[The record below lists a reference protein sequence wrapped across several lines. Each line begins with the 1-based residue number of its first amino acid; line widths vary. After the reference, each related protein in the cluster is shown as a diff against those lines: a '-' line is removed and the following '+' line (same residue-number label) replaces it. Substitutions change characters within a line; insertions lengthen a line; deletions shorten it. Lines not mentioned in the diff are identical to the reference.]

1 MDLFKKDCESY
12 ENNSKLK
19 TFSFLTDISFSECGE
34 NQFEKVVV
42 SFVSLLNLFRF
53 NVSIYLNLHGSIGT
67 SNFDFRSIQKQ
78 PPEVFFKNKFFEKF
92 CKFHKKTAVSE
103 SLFIKVADLSPAT
116 LSKRD
121 SNTSVF
127 L

>member
-19 TFSFLTDISFSECGE
+19 TFSFLTDISFSECGD
-34 NQFEKVVV
+34 NQFEKVLV
-42 SFVSLLNLFRF
+42 SFVSLLNLFHV

-67 SNFDFRSIQKQ
+67 SNFEFRSIQKQ
-78 PPEVFFKNKFFEKF
+78 PPELFFKNKRFKKF
-92 CKFHKKTAVSE
+92 CKFHKKATVSE
-103 SLFIKVADLSPAT
+103 SYFIKVAELSPET
-116 LSKRD
+116 ILKRD
-121 SNTSVF
+121 SNTSIF